1 VDGGR
6 EGPAIDL
13 HGVHAARGHRQ
24 QLCAEKAFGDLSRLE
39 NLDQRWVRGQQAMGR
54 VGELV
59 CGAGYDA
66 VCSTALV
73 RQGRHAYL
81 TLSATNPGY
90 PLIHIGASE

>member
-1 VDGGR
+1 
-6 EGPAIDL
+6 
-13 HGVHAARGHRQ
+13 
-24 QLCAEKAFGDLSRLE
+24 
-39 NLDQRWVRGQQAMGR
+39 MGR

-59 CGAGYDA
+59 CGAGHDA